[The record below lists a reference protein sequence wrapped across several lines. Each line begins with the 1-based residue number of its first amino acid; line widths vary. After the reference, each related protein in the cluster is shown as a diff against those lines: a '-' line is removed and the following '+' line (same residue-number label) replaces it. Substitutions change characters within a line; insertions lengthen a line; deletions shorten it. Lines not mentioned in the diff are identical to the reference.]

1 MDIPD
6 MRVQVVK
13 RELNQGALAGF
24 DSTVTKYAALLVIA
38 ALDSFDQAAF
48 DQANRD
54 GYREG
59 FEAGQ
64 RHCRHS

>member
-1 MDIPD
+1 MDTAD
-6 MRVQVVK
+6 MRIQVVK
-13 RELNQGALAGF
+13 HELNQGALAGF
-24 DSTVTKYAALLVIA
+24 SSTVTDYAALLVIA
-38 ALDSFDQAAF
+38 ALDSFDQTAL